1 MTVTANEGAATDT
14 ATDTATAGQ
23 WQQVASRALHPSA
36 RDADEVSLQV
46 IAEGLAQVAV
56 PWELRTGTAPAERR
70 YERVLATAAYDA
82 WVIYWPPG
90 FELPLHDH
98 GGSWGAFS
106 IVGGGLEEVT
116 MVDGQRVSLLL
127 GRGETV
133 HFGPDHVHAVGNPT
147 TLPATSLH
155 VYSPP
160 LSSMAYFGATGDG
173 SLALVSEDPGGW
185 EDRT

>member
-1 MTVTANEGAATDT
+1 MLPTADERTDEQESTGVGA
-14 ATDTATAGQ
+14 
-23 WQQVASRALHPSA
+23 WQQAASRALHPSG
-36 RDADEVSLQV
+36 RDAEDVSLRV

-56 PWELRTGTAPAERR
+56 PWELRDGTAPAERR

-82 WVIYWPPG
+82 WLIYWPAG

-106 IVGGGLEEVT
+106 VVGGDLDEIT
-116 MVDGQRVSLLL
+116 IVDGRRVSRRLE
-127 GRGETV
+127 RGDTV
-133 HFGPDHVHAVGNPT
+133 HFGPDHVHAVANST

-160 LSSMAYFGATGDG
+160 LSSMAYFDTADDG
-173 SLALVSEDPGGW
+173 SLAVVGEDPGGW
-185 EDRT
+185 ADLR

>member
-1 MTVTANEGAATDT
+1 MSLTANERAVKEEPGVAGAGA
-14 ATDTATAGQ
+14 
-23 WQQVASRALHPSA
+23 WQRVASRALHPSG
-36 RDADEVSLQV
+36 RDAEVVSLRV

-56 PWELRTGTAPAERR
+56 PWELRDGTAPAERR

-82 WVIYWPPG
+82 WLIYWPAG

-106 IVGGGLEEVT
+106 VVGGGLDEITV
-116 MVDGQRVSLLL
+116 VDGERVSRRLE
-127 GRGETV
+127 RGETV
-133 HFGPDHVHAVGNPT
+133 HFGPDHVHAVANST
-147 TLPATSLH
+147 MLPATSLH

-160 LSSMAYFGATGDG
+160 LSSMAYFEPTDDG

-185 EDRT
+185 ADRR